1 MRIVDRELHCPVLF
15 AYWTHDY

>member
-1 MRIVDRELHCPVLF
+1 MRIVDRELHRLVLF